1 MQMMRPA
8 ILIVTDDDHAY
19 GINHHFYPQFED
31 PITYNQIKVVSTQE
45 IDEQQIIGELT
56 HDGKDFFILNPYN
69 NKYVKTSHKD
79 LVNIFI
85 QSKSQAVKE
94 ALVKMGAKLIK
105 VNDKIK
111 DVDKVRGK
119 MGGSVSVKEVKGSI
133 NTSYDKIQSF
143 DIESMIVSSDPNRK
157 PKPYTDVKSYID
169 THGLNN
175 DIGLMPLLER
185 LKQDGILSGSE
196 KYQFRCLQEVSSAI
210 EILSKLD
217 CTFFNSSLDFSLEHN
232 HMHEITKELI
242 IEF

>member
-1 MQMMRPA
+1 MMRPA
-8 ILIVTDDDHAY
+8 ILIVTDEDHLY
-19 GINHHFYPQFED
+19 GINHNFYPQFED
-31 PITYNQIKVVSTQE
+31 PIKYNQIKVVSNQE
-45 IDEQQIIGELT
+45 IDEQIIGELT
-56 HDGKDFFILNPYN
+56 HDGKDFFILNPYI
-69 NKYVKTSHKD
+69 NKYIKTSHKD

-85 QSKSQAVKE
+85 QSKSQAIKE
-94 ALVKMGAKLIK
+94 ALVKMGAKIVK
-105 VNDKIK
+105 VKDKIK
-111 DVDKVRGK
+111 DVDRVRGK
-119 MGGSVSVKEVKGSI
+119 IEGRVSVREVKGSI